1 MVAIIIPT
9 KDRSEFIKRL
19 LYYYAE
25 NNCSNRFYIAD
36 SSDLLEHI
44 NSIKNTISE
53 LTKSLDVTYAHYP
66 NTNIEEAKRLIL
78 EEHVVEKYAAYCGD
92 DDFLVPETLQECAN
106 FLDKNSDYSNCHGK
120 GLLFTMEGDP
130 INGSIGWVTD
140 YNLHSNELKDPLMRL
155 DLYLRNYWPIWTVR
169 RTEEF
174 KATLESLRSIPLESF
189 REITM
194 GCLPMISGKTK
205 MIDSLYVTRQIHDKR
220 YQGSTPVSAFL
231 TKDWHLAYE
240 EMLSILSKKL
250 SKEFFLNEINCKK
263 TIEESF
269 SEYYEQVLVAK
280 LVHEEERFNMIL
292 SIKSFL
298 KKNFKYPYKLY
309 LKYGSNKMNI
319 EKLKSFPPK
328 GYSEFNKLNQF
339 LDSYIN

>member
-36 SSDLLEHI
+36 SSNLPEHI

-53 LTKSLDVTYAHYP
+53 LAKFLDVTYAHYP
-66 NTNIEEAKRLIL
+66 NANIEEAKRLIL

-92 DDFLVPETLQECAN
+92 DDFLVSETLQECAN

-120 GLLFTMEGDP
+120 GLLFTMHGDP
-130 INGSIGWVTD
+130 INGSIGWVAD
-140 YNLHSNELKDPLMRL
+140 YNLHSNELEDPLMRL

-174 KATLESLRSIPLESF
+174 KATLGSLRSIPLESF

-194 GCLPMISGKTK
+194 GCLPMICGKTK
-205 MIDSLYVTRQIHDKR
+205 MIDSLYVSRQIHNKR
-220 YQGSTPVSAFL
+220 YGGTDPISAFL
-231 TKDWHLAYE
+231 AKDWHLAYQ
-240 EMLSILSKKL
+240 EMLLILSQKL
-250 SKEFFLNEINCKK
+250 SKDFFLNEIDCKK
-263 TIEESF
+263 TIEASF
-269 SEYYEQVLVAK
+269 SEYYRQVLVAK
-280 LVHEEERFNMIL
+280 LVNKEEGFNMTL

-298 KKNFKYPYKLY
+298 KKNFKYFYKLY
-309 LKYGSNKMNI
+309 LKYGSSKMNL
-319 EKLKSFPPK
+319 EKLRSFPPK
-328 GYSEFNKLNQF
+328 NYSEFNKLHQF
-339 LDSYIN
+339 LDSYTN

>member
-53 LTKSLDVTYAHYP
+53 LTISLDVTYAHYP

-120 GLLFTMEGDP
+120 GLLFTMDGDP
-130 INGSIGWVTD
+130 INGSIDWVAD
-140 YNLHSNELKDPLMRL
+140 YSLYSNELEDPLMRL

-174 KATLESLRSIPLESF
+174 KATLGSLRSIQLESF

-194 GCLPMISGKTK
+194 GCLPMICGKTK
-205 MIDSLYVTRQIHDKR
+205 LIDSLYVSRQIHSKR
-220 YQGSTPVSAFL
+220 YQGPNPVSAFL
-231 TKDWHLAYE
+231 AKDWYLAYE
-240 EMLSILSKKL
+240 EMLSILSQKL
-250 SKEFFLNEINCKK
+250 SKDFFLNEINCKK

-269 SEYYEQVLVAK
+269 SEYYKQVLLAK
-280 LVHEEERFNMIL
+280 FVNEEGHIDKTL
-292 SIKSFL
+292 SIKPFI

-309 LKYGSNKMNI
+309 LKYVSNKINL
-319 EKLKSFPPK
+319 EKLRSFPPK
-328 GYSEFNKLNQF
+328 NYSEFKKLNQF